1 MPTPDLNQSFESSKS
16 RLNSIKTYIETS
28 NAAKDL
34 KKTAGNSESKSTFN
48 LATSL
53 DKIADQQK
61 RYQRN
66 PPNSFDQILDLISIT
81 KGSGLSTTQYLRRK
95 LIEAS
100 VKAEPEIKK
109 IIQQE
114 AVKAL
119 GCSQQQAYKG
129 FKASDLALNPLSTLP
144 QSEGIYVPLQA
155 LDFGGILKIPG
166 DSIVGKIIYD
176 FTGNTIDVSNG
187 VYKPYEGPRN
197 FPMLKEM
204 NLRMGSTA
212 AGQTYQQDY
221 GRFYQGTSNQ
231 GLFDFQFTRNNG
243 FGVTQDCFRVA
254 LLNKISINNLTTSG
268 LTDNANKV
276 VEFLSDY
283 YSTVDLYD
291 ATIFAGVLLNLLV
304 GSLSIETRAGYD
316 ELKNA
321 SEFELVLQR
330 ILGLCFDNRREIDV
344 SGVAKVA
351 ELDGVDD
358 TFFQMTEVD
367 LRNID
372 LRINNI
378 QNGVVEFTD
387 CDNIKLPVDYQT
399 INQELVNFRDTVNG
413 QTLDQKVKSIESILD
428 TVTNNPDWK
437 PLIPNNIDVKV
448 AFDKDVLKKIP
459 VALASSVLTPK
470 VLFPIFVM
478 YQVVKNEGIGLYNQ
492 NITSANTYVQSANTI
507 TGKVNN
513 IVNNQMDFLKVFQEF
528 NIQVVSKIGAIYLR
542 ELYEILKKDIINLIT
557 VVIEDIAKSQAAKYY
572 TTILRLVNIL
582 LVVSQL
588 VDDYRRC
595 KSLVDDILRLLNLI
609 FQSAGFSIPLP
620 LLTFAGLL
628 PGMSAERM
636 SINAIELLQSVGLPT
651 GALPDGSPNL
661 MNVFN
666 LMGNKGFIQ
675 EQAQNSKTQ
684 ISVLTPLGVY
694 PGYGVTS

>member
-16 RLNSIKTYIETS
+16 KINSIKTYIETS

-34 KKTAGNSESKSTFN
+34 KKGAANSESKSTFN
-48 LATSL
+48 SASSL
-53 DKIADQQK
+53 DKIAVEQK
-61 RYQRN
+61 RFQRN
-66 PPNSFDQILDLISIT
+66 PPNSFDQLLDLISMT
-81 KGSGLSTTQYLRRK
+81 KGSGLSTTQYLRKK

-114 AVKAL
+114 SIKAL

-144 QSEGIYVPLQA
+144 ESQGIYVPLQS
-155 LDFGGILKIPG
+155 LDFGGILKIPA
-166 DSIVGKIIYD
+166 DTIVGKIIYD
-176 FTGNTIDVSNG
+176 YTGNTIDVDTG
-187 VYKPYEGPRN
+187 VYKPYEGN
-197 FPMLKEM
+197 LDFPMLKAM
-204 NLRMGSTA
+204 NLRMNNSG
-212 AGQTYQQDY
+212 AGQTYEQQY
-221 GRFYQGTSNQ
+221 GKYYQGTSNQ
-231 GLFDFQFTRNNG
+231 KLFDFQFTKTNG
-243 FGVTQDCFRVA
+243 FGVTQDCFRIA
-254 LLNKISINNLTTSG
+254 LIDKISIDNLTTSG
-268 LTDNANKV
+268 LTDNANKI
-276 VEFLSDY
+276 VEFISDY
-283 YSTVDLYD
+283 YSTINLYD
-291 ATIFAGVLLNLLV
+291 PVLFAGVLLNLLV
-304 GSLSIETRAGYD
+304 GALDIQTKLSYD
-316 ELKNA
+316 ELKSS
-321 SEFELVLQR
+321 SEFEIVLQR

-358 TFFQMTEVD
+358 AFFKMTEVD
-367 LRNID
+367 LRNIE
-372 LRINNI
+372 LRVNNI

-387 CDNIKLPVDYQT
+387 CDNVKLPVDYQT
-399 INQELVNFRDTVNG
+399 INDELVKFRDVLG
-413 QTLDQKVKSIESILD
+413 QQTFDQKVKSIESILD
-428 TVTNNPDWK
+428 TVTANPEWK
-437 PLIPNNIDVKV
+437 LLIPNNLDVK
-448 AFDKDVLKKIP
+448 ASFDKDVLKKIP

-470 VLFPIFVM
+470 VLFPIFIM
-478 YQVVKNEGIGLYNQ
+478 WQVVKNEGIGLYNQ
-492 NITSANTYVQSANTI
+492 QITSANTIIQSANTI
-507 TGKVNN
+507 TGKVNS
-513 IVNNQMDFLKVFQEF
+513 IINNQMDFLKVFQEF
-528 NIQVVSKIGAIYLR
+528 NIQVVSKIGAIYLKV
-542 ELYEILKKDIINLIT
+542 LYEILKKDIINLVT
-557 VVIEDIAKSQAAKYY
+557 AVIEDIAKSQAATYY
-572 TTILRLVNIL
+572 TTILRLVNIV

-675 EQAQNSKTQ
+675 EQAQNGKVQSAAITA
-684 ISVLTPLGVY
+684 LGIF
-694 PGYGVTS
+694 PTLGKSG

>member
-16 RLNSIKTYIETS
+16 KINSIKTYIETS

-34 KKTAGNSESKSTFN
+34 KKGAANSESKSTFN
-48 LATSL
+48 LASSL
-53 DKIADQQK
+53 DKIAVEQK
-61 RYQRN
+61 RFQRN
-66 PPNSFDQILDLISIT
+66 PPNSFDQLLDLISMT
-81 KGSGLSTTQYLRRK
+81 KGSGLSTTQYLRKK

-114 AVKAL
+114 SIKAL

-144 QSEGIYVPLQA
+144 ESQGIYVPLQS
-155 LDFGGILKIPG
+155 LDFGGILKIPA
-166 DSIVGKIIYD
+166 DTIVGKIIYD
-176 FTGNTIDVSNG
+176 YTGNTIDVDTG
-187 VYKPYEGPRN
+187 VYKPYEGN
-197 FPMLKEM
+197 LDFPMLKAM
-204 NLRMGSTA
+204 NLRMNNSG
-212 AGQTYQQDY
+212 AGQTYEQQY
-221 GRFYQGTSNQ
+221 GKYYQGTSNQ
-231 GLFDFQFTRNNG
+231 KLFDFQFTKTNG
-243 FGVTQDCFRVA
+243 FGVTQDCFRIA
-254 LLNKISINNLTTSG
+254 LIDKISIDNLTTSG
-268 LTDNANKV
+268 LTDNANKI
-276 VEFLSDY
+276 VEFISDY
-283 YSTVDLYD
+283 YSTINLYD
-291 ATIFAGVLLNLLV
+291 PVLFAGVLLNLLV
-304 GSLSIETRAGYD
+304 GALDIQTKLSYD
-316 ELKNA
+316 ELKSS
-321 SEFELVLQR
+321 SEFEIVLQR

-358 TFFQMTEVD
+358 AFFKMTEVD
-367 LRNID
+367 LRNIE
-372 LRINNI
+372 LRVNNI

-387 CDNIKLPVDYQT
+387 CDNVKLPVDYQT
-399 INQELVNFRDTVNG
+399 INDELVKFRDVLG
-413 QTLDQKVKSIESILD
+413 QQTFDQKVKSIESILD
-428 TVTNNPDWK
+428 TVTANPEWK
-437 PLIPNNIDVKV
+437 LLIPNNLDVK
-448 AFDKDVLKKIP
+448 ASFDKDVLKKIP

-470 VLFPIFVM
+470 VLFPIFIM
-478 YQVVKNEGIGLYNQ
+478 WQVVKNEGIGLYNQ
-492 NITSANTYVQSANTI
+492 QITSANTIIQSANTI
-507 TGKVNN
+507 TGKVNS
-513 IVNNQMDFLKVFQEF
+513 IINNQMDFLKVFQEF
-528 NIQVVSKIGAIYLR
+528 NIQVVSKIGAIYLKV
-542 ELYEILKKDIINLIT
+542 LYEILKKDIINLVT
-557 VVIEDIAKSQAAKYY
+557 AVIEDIAKSQAATYY
-572 TTILRLVNIL
+572 TTILRLVNIV

-675 EQAQNSKTQ
+675 EQAQNGKVQSAAITA
-684 ISVLTPLGVY
+684 LGIF
-694 PGYGVTS
+694 PTFGKSG

>member
-16 RLNSIKTYIETS
+16 KINSIKTYIETS

-34 KKTAGNSESKSTFN
+34 KKGAANSESKSTFN
-48 LATSL
+48 LASSL
-53 DKIADQQK
+53 DKIAEEQK
-61 RYQRN
+61 RFQRN
-66 PPNSFDQILDLISIT
+66 PPNSFDQLLDLISMT
-81 KGSGLSTTQYLRRK
+81 KGSGLSTTQYLRKK

-114 AVKAL
+114 SIKAL

-144 QSEGIYVPLQA
+144 ESQGIYVPLQS
-155 LDFGGILKIPG
+155 LDFGGILKIPA
-166 DSIVGKIIYD
+166 DTIVGKIIYD
-176 FTGNTIDVSNG
+176 YTGNTIDVDTG
-187 VYKPYEGPRN
+187 VYKPYEGN
-197 FPMLKEM
+197 LDFPMLKAM
-204 NLRMGSTA
+204 NLRMNNSG
-212 AGQTYQQDY
+212 AGQTYEQQY
-221 GRFYQGTSNQ
+221 GKYYQGTSNQ
-231 GLFDFQFTRNNG
+231 KLFDFQFTKTNG
-243 FGVTQDCFRVA
+243 FGVTQDCFRIA
-254 LLNKISINNLTTSG
+254 LIDKISIDNLTTSG
-268 LTDNANKV
+268 LTDNANKI
-276 VEFLSDY
+276 VEFISDY
-283 YSTVDLYD
+283 YSTINLYD
-291 ATIFAGVLLNLLV
+291 PVLFAGVLLNLLV
-304 GSLSIETRAGYD
+304 GALDIQTKLSYD
-316 ELKNA
+316 ELKSS
-321 SEFELVLQR
+321 SEFEIVLQR

-358 TFFQMTEVD
+358 AFFKMTEVD
-367 LRNID
+367 LRNIE
-372 LRINNI
+372 LRVNNI

-387 CDNIKLPVDYQT
+387 CDNVKLPVDYQT
-399 INQELVNFRDTVNG
+399 INDELVKFRDVLG
-413 QTLDQKVKSIESILD
+413 QQTFDQKVKSIESILD
-428 TVTNNPDWK
+428 TVTANPEWK
-437 PLIPNNIDVKV
+437 LLIPNNLDVK
-448 AFDKDVLKKIP
+448 ASFDKDVLKKIP

-470 VLFPIFVM
+470 VLFPIFIM
-478 YQVVKNEGIGLYNQ
+478 WQVVKNEGIGLYNQ
-492 NITSANTYVQSANTI
+492 QITSANTIIQSANTI
-507 TGKVNN
+507 TGKVNS
-513 IVNNQMDFLKVFQEF
+513 IINNQMDFLKVFQEF
-528 NIQVVSKIGAIYLR
+528 NIQVVSKIGAIYLKV
-542 ELYEILKKDIINLIT
+542 LYEILKKDIINLVT
-557 VVIEDIAKSQAAKYY
+557 AVIEDIAKSQAATYY
-572 TTILRLVNIL
+572 TTILRLVNIV

-675 EQAQNSKTQ
+675 EQAQNGKVQSAAITA
-684 ISVLTPLGVY
+684 LGIF
-694 PGYGVTS
+694 PTLGKSG

>member
-16 RLNSIKTYIETS
+16 KINSIKTYIETS

-34 KKTAGNSESKSTFN
+34 KKGAANSESKSTFN
-48 LATSL
+48 LASSL
-53 DKIADQQK
+53 DKIAVEQK
-61 RYQRN
+61 RFQRN
-66 PPNSFDQILDLISIT
+66 PPNSFDQLLDLISMT
-81 KGSGLSTTQYLRRK
+81 KGSGLSTTQYLRKK

-114 AVKAL
+114 SIKAL

-144 QSEGIYVPLQA
+144 ESQGIYVPLQS
-155 LDFGGILKIPG
+155 LDFGGILKIPA
-166 DSIVGKIIYD
+166 DTIVGKIIYD
-176 FTGNTIDVSNG
+176 YTGNTIDVDTG
-187 VYKPYEGPRN
+187 VYKPYEGN
-197 FPMLKEM
+197 LDFPMLKAM
-204 NLRMGSTA
+204 NLRMNNSG
-212 AGQTYQQDY
+212 AGQTYEQQY
-221 GRFYQGTSNQ
+221 GKYYQGTSNQ
-231 GLFDFQFTRNNG
+231 KLFDFQFTKTNG
-243 FGVTQDCFRVA
+243 FGVTQDCFRIA
-254 LLNKISINNLTTSG
+254 LIDKISIDNLTTSG
-268 LTDNANKV
+268 LTDNANKI
-276 VEFLSDY
+276 VEFISDY
-283 YSTVDLYD
+283 YSTINLYD
-291 ATIFAGVLLNLLV
+291 PVLFAGVLLNLLV
-304 GSLSIETRAGYD
+304 GALDIQTKLSYD
-316 ELKNA
+316 ELKSS
-321 SEFELVLQR
+321 SEFEIVLQR

-358 TFFQMTEVD
+358 AFFKMTEVD
-367 LRNID
+367 LRNIE
-372 LRINNI
+372 LRVNNI

-387 CDNIKLPVDYQT
+387 CDNVKLPVDYQT
-399 INQELVNFRDTVNG
+399 INDELVKFRDVLG
-413 QTLDQKVKSIESILD
+413 QQTFDQKVKSIESILD
-428 TVTNNPDWK
+428 TVTANPEWK
-437 PLIPNNIDVKV
+437 LLIPNNLDVK
-448 AFDKDVLKKIP
+448 ASFDKDVLKKIP

-470 VLFPIFVM
+470 VLFPIFIM
-478 YQVVKNEGIGLYNQ
+478 WQVVKNEGIGLYNQ
-492 NITSANTYVQSANTI
+492 QITSANTIIQSANTI
-507 TGKVNN
+507 TGKVNS
-513 IVNNQMDFLKVFQEF
+513 IINNQMDFLKVFQEF
-528 NIQVVSKIGAIYLR
+528 NIQVVSKIGAIYLKV
-542 ELYEILKKDIINLIT
+542 LYEILKKDIINLVT
-557 VVIEDIAKSQAAKYY
+557 AVIEDIAKSQAATYY
-572 TTILRLVNIL
+572 TTILRLVNIV

-675 EQAQNSKTQ
+675 EQAQNGKVQSAAITA
-684 ISVLTPLGVY
+684 LGIF
-694 PGYGVTS
+694 PTLGKSG

>member
-16 RLNSIKTYIETS
+16 KINSIKTYIETS

-34 KKTAGNSESKSTFN
+34 KKGAANSESKSTFN
-48 LATSL
+48 SASSL
-53 DKIADQQK
+53 DKIAVEQK
-61 RYQRN
+61 RFQRN
-66 PPNSFDQILDLISIT
+66 PPNSFDQLLDLISMT
-81 KGSGLSTTQYLRRK
+81 KGSGLSTTQYLRKK

-114 AVKAL
+114 SIKAL

-144 QSEGIYVPLQA
+144 ESQGIYVPLQS
-155 LDFGGILKIPG
+155 LDFGGILKIPA
-166 DSIVGKIIYD
+166 DTIVGKIIYD
-176 FTGNTIDVSNG
+176 YTGNTIDVDTG
-187 VYKPYEGPRN
+187 VYKPYEGN
-197 FPMLKEM
+197 LDFPMLKAM
-204 NLRMGSTA
+204 NLRMNNSG
-212 AGQTYQQDY
+212 AGQTYEQQY
-221 GRFYQGTSNQ
+221 GKYYQGTSNQ
-231 GLFDFQFTRNNG
+231 KLFDFQFTKTNG
-243 FGVTQDCFRVA
+243 FGVTQDCFRIA
-254 LLNKISINNLTTSG
+254 LIDKISIDNLTTSG
-268 LTDNANKV
+268 LTDNANKI
-276 VEFLSDY
+276 VEFISDY
-283 YSTVDLYD
+283 YSTINLYD
-291 ATIFAGVLLNLLV
+291 PVLFAGVLLNLLV
-304 GSLSIETRAGYD
+304 GALDIQTKLSYD
-316 ELKNA
+316 ELKSS
-321 SEFELVLQR
+321 SEFEIVLQR

-358 TFFQMTEVD
+358 AFFKMTEVD
-367 LRNID
+367 LRNIE
-372 LRINNI
+372 LRVNNI

-387 CDNIKLPVDYQT
+387 CDNVKLPVDYQT
-399 INQELVNFRDTVNG
+399 INDELVKFRDVLG
-413 QTLDQKVKSIESILD
+413 QQTFDQKVKSIESILD
-428 TVTNNPDWK
+428 TVTANPEWK
-437 PLIPNNIDVKV
+437 LLIPNNLDVK
-448 AFDKDVLKKIP
+448 ASFDKDVLKKIP

-470 VLFPIFVM
+470 VLFPIFIM
-478 YQVVKNEGIGLYNQ
+478 WQVVKNEGIGLYNQ
-492 NITSANTYVQSANTI
+492 QITSANTIIQSANTI
-507 TGKVNN
+507 TGKVNS
-513 IVNNQMDFLKVFQEF
+513 IINNQMDFLKVFQEF
-528 NIQVVSKIGAIYLR
+528 NIQVVSKIGAIYLKV
-542 ELYEILKKDIINLIT
+542 LYEILKKDIINLVT
-557 VVIEDIAKSQAAKYY
+557 AVIEDIAKSQAATYY
-572 TTILRLVNIL
+572 TTILRLVNIV

-675 EQAQNSKTQ
+675 EQAQNGKVQSAAITA
-684 ISVLTPLGVY
+684 LGIF
-694 PGYGVTS
+694 PTFGKSG